1 MNSRKSELDK
11 IGNLLK
17 GAFDGRYSSKL
28 GEYKP
33 LPEPPVSNRDS
44 ILESIKFENI
54 ARMPISQTKVGQSE
68 FPNMEKHWGQ
78 NTVSF
83 ISALV
88 AEREKFK
95 QDNERVL
102 KLLDDK
108 TLNDGGQTQKL
119 ATLTE
124 ELDKLKGFEKKF
136 VAEQKTVAQ
145 QLEKINALT
154 STNATMN
161 AELAEKLKDFE
172 KYKTDLQKSQ
182 NDFEIN
188 AQRLNDY
195 KKEMDEII
203 KMNQTLKTNLD
214 KLKTVESFNALL
226 SKTIKEQSDKIKELE
241 ENIKSTEE
249 AVEEMDMEYKINER
263 KIQIVFG
270 AQMELMKKQYS
281 EVKNS
286 SMAELISKMEEAKQK
301 QEEDLDAL
309 QKSITECETAKK
321 SFEITIAA
329 NNNTIQQNNAKISEI
344 TDNIALLN
352 SQNVEL
358 TESLTVQTNENEQ
371 NGTKMLEMEREMNQL
386 KNENET
392 LKQDNAKMK
401 ETMSQSEQLIATK
414 TIDNTILKQTYEE
427 ETLKINLLK
436 QQNVDISTII
446 EQQKEVIENAER
458 KDEEMQ
464 AQFIIKDCLIQ
475 NSIDSLTWKSWNDA
489 KSYFVDK
496 YGSNSTDP
504 ILYQVKQST
513 NLTEIM
519 SAFGLLKTALTSSS
533 SVEPTCMKNLV
544 DVIIKFLQAEDARDE
559 LKKMYDSVPTDENGK
574 KVTQNYLENKK
585 VYLETLVEE
594 HTELSKKC
602 DELQAKMLA
611 TEGANNDLHAEKDVL
626 NAEIERLNQRL
637 IEKLDNLD
645 AEAKRQMEDL
655 ASANQ
660 QSKQTNANLTSD
672 LAQMTAELAQIKKAL
687 EESNATVV
695 KHLDTISQINAE
707 NEKLQE
713 RVARHL
719 ADIQLLQDE
728 FNADLTQQVT
738 DALEE
743 NRALTSKLQSAIDE
757 DKVIID
763 GINAQNTKIVEENSK
778 LKQATQ
784 DNLETKERELAAIK
798 TELEETNQKIAT
810 KEGKLETTEENLA
823 AKEQELVKIKQDLA
837 NKERELVANKEI
849 LVKTQA
855 SLATNKDILAQL
867 ENSHTQLRDQ
877 LEKLQQINKTQQE
890 EHARQIQEAK
900 EKYDKA
906 IADAQAQVQAQAHA
920 NVQTDTNVQL
930 KTELKQLKTDLEAI
944 YAQLQRE
951 PAKDDLIKKLQQK
964 LSDIYK
970 QQIIDKANM
979 DLARLNYVAPTYI
992 APSTIKLTKTNRDA
1006 AKKILDMFGGSGI
1019 TMKGGTIVH
1028 FSYDDDNDSLQQI
1041 DINDIQILTNA
1052 EITEIEKS
1060 IKTLKDKIVA
1070 LESNNASSDKVKLL
1084 IQELLLIKAVHAQN
1098 FKALLFEKI
1107 ANGINKQIITTQS
1120 PVIEQLKTANK
1131 DLETKHVDLEAAN
1144 KDLENKYAELEKDLI
1159 AAKNASTVSTKSTSA
1174 INAAK
1179 INLDNRSMYKDKN
1192 VIYYKMNDN
1201 P

>member
-17 GAFDGRYSSKL
+17 GAFDGRYTGKL

-124 ELDKLKGFEKKF
+124 ELDKFKDVEKKF
-136 VAEQKTVAQ
+136 VAEQTTVAQ

-154 STNATMN
+154 STNATIN
-161 AELAEKLKDFE
+161 IDLEQKLKDLE

-241 ENIKSTEE
+241 ENIKNTEE
-249 AVEEMDMEYKINER
+249 AVEEMDMEYKTNER
-263 KIQIVFG
+263 KMQIVFG

-309 QKSITECETAKK
+309 QKSIAECETAKK
-321 SFEITIAA
+321 SFEMTIAA

-352 SQNVEL
+352 SQNVDL

-401 ETMSQSEQLIATK
+401 ETLSQSEQLIATK

-436 QQNVDISTII
+436 QQNEDISRIV
-446 EQQKEVIENAER
+446 EKQKEVIENAER

-464 AQFIIKDCLIQ
+464 GQFIIKDCLIQ

-533 SVEPTCMKNLV
+533 SSVEPTCMKNLT

-559 LKKMYDSVPTDENGK
+559 LKKLHDSVPTDENGK

-585 VYLETLVEE
+585 VYLQTLVEE

-611 TEGANNDLHAEKDVL
+611 TEGANTDLNAEKDVL

-645 AEAKRQMEDL
+645 AEAKKQMDEL
-655 ASANQ
+655 LRANQ

-672 LAQMTAELAQIKKAL
+672 LAQMTGELAQIKSAL
-687 EESNATVV
+687 DASNATVA

-719 ADIQLLQDE
+719 ADIQLLQNE
-728 FNADLTQQVT
+728 FNTKVAENADLTQQFT

-743 NRALTSKLQSAIDE
+743 NRALTNKLQSAIDE

-778 LKQATQ
+778 LKQANQ

-810 KEGKLETTEENLA
+810 KEGKLDTTEENLA
-823 AKEQELVKIKQDLA
+823 ANEQELVKIKQDLA
-837 NKERELVANKEI
+837 NKEIELVANKEI

-855 SLATNKDILAQL
+855 SLAANKDILAQL
-867 ENSHTQLRDQ
+867 ENSHAQLRDQ
-877 LEKLQQINKTQQE
+877 FERLQQINKTQQE
-890 EHARQIQEAK
+890 EHVRQIQEAK

-906 IADAQAQVQAQAHA
+906 IAQTDVQANA
-920 NVQTDTNVQL
+920 QTDTNMQL
-930 KTELKQLKTDLEAI
+930 KTELEQLKTDLEEI
-944 YAQLQRE
+944 YAQLQAE
-951 PAKDDLIKKLQQK
+951 SEKDDLIEKLQQK

-970 QQIIDKANM
+970 QQIIEKANNTLSRM
-979 DLARLNYVAPTYI
+979 NYKAPTYV

-1019 TMKGGTIVH
+1019 TMKGGAIVH

-1052 EITEIEKS
+1052 EITEIEGK
-1060 IKTLKDKIVA
+1060 IQMLKDKIVA
-1070 LESNNASSDKVKLL
+1070 LESNATSSDKVKLL
-1084 IQELLLIKAVHAQN
+1084 IQELLLIKAAHAQN

-1120 PVIEQLKTANK
+1120 PVIEQLKTTNK
-1131 DLETKHVDLEAAN
+1131 DLETKQTAN
-1144 KDLENKYAELEKDLI
+1144 KDLEKKYAELEKDLI

-1192 VIYYKMNDN
+1192 VIYYKNNEN

>member
-1 MNSRKSELDK
+1 MNSRTQKLDE
-11 IGNLLK
+11 IGKLLK

-33 LPEPPVSNRDS
+33 LPEPPVSNRDL

-54 ARMPISQTKVGQSE
+54 AKMPISQTKVGQSE

-119 ATLTE
+119 ASLTE

-136 VAEQKTVAQ
+136 VAEQTTVAQ

-161 AELAEKLKDFE
+161 AELEKSTIELE

-188 AQRLNDY
+188 AQRLNNY
-195 KKEMDEII
+195 KNEMDEII
-203 KMNQTLKTNLD
+203 KMNQILKPNLD

-226 SKTIKEQSDKIKELE
+226 SKTIKEQSDKIKDLE
-241 ENIKSTEE
+241 ENIKNTEE
-249 AVEEMDMEYKINER
+249 AVEEMDMEYKINEK

-270 AQMELMKKQYS
+270 AQMELMKKQCS

-392 LKQDNAKMK
+392 LKQDNTKMK
-401 ETMSQSEQLIATK
+401 ETMTQSEQLIATK

-446 EQQKEVIENAER
+446 EKQKEVIENAER

-475 NSIDSLTWKSWNDA
+475 NSIDSLTWKTWNDA

-519 SAFGLLKTALTSSS
+519 STFGLLKTALTSSS
-533 SVEPTCMKNLV
+533 SSVEPRCMENLV

-559 LKKMYDSVPTDENGK
+559 LQKLHDSIPIDENGK
-574 KVTQNYLENKK
+574 KITQNYLENKK

-594 HTELSKKC
+594 HAELSKKC
-602 DELQAKMLA
+602 DEIQEKIAA
-611 TEGANNDLHAEKDVL
+611 TEGANDDLNAEKDVL

-645 AEAKRQMEDL
+645 AETKRQMEEL
-655 ASANQ
+655 LTANQ
-660 QSKQTNANLTSD
+660 QSKLANSGLTSD

-728 FNADLTQQVT
+728 FNAGLTQQVT

-743 NRALTSKLQSAIDE
+743 NRDLTIKLQTAIDE

-763 GINAQNTKIVEENSK
+763 GINAQNAAIVEENSK
-778 LKQATQ
+778 LKQDIIGLKQ
-784 DNLETKERELAAIK
+784 DFDANQHANEDEILAKEGEIAELK
-798 TELEETNQKIAT
+798 TELEETKQQIAT
-810 KEGKLETTEENLA
+810 KEGKLEENLA
-823 AKEQELVKIKQDLA
+823 AKQAELVA
-837 NKERELVANKEI
+837 KERELTKIKDDLAADRAELGKKERELAANKEI
-849 LVKTQA
+849 LSKTQA
-855 SLATNKDILAQL
+855 SLAANKDNLTQL
-867 ENSHTQLRDQ
+867 ENSHQQLRDQ
-877 LEKLQQINKTQQE
+877 LERLQQINKTQQE

-900 EKYDKA
+900 EKYENA
-906 IADAQAQVQAQAHA
+906 IAQGK
-920 NVQTDTNVQL
+920 TDTNAQLKAELEQLKEDLEEIYVQL
-930 KTELKQLKTDLEAI
+930 QSESG
-944 YAQLQRE
+944 
-951 PAKDDLIKKLQQK
+951 KDEIIAKLQEK
-964 LSDIYK
+964 LNAIYK
-970 QQIIDKANM
+970 QKIIDKANA
-979 DLARLNYVAPTYI
+979 DLARLNYVKPTYAPTTTT
-992 APSTIKLTKTNRDA
+992 SLSKQNRTG
-1006 AKKILDMFGGSGI
+1006 AKKLLDLFGGSGI
-1019 TMKGGTIVH
+1019 TMKGGTIIH
-1028 FSYDDDNDSLQQI
+1028 FAYDDVDDSLEN
-1041 DINDIQILTNA
+1041 INMDDIQILTN
-1052 EITEIEKS
+1052 EEIEKIETN
-1060 IKTLKDKIVA
+1060 IKTLKAKIST
-1070 LESNNASSDKVKLL
+1070 LESNTASSDKVKLL
-1084 IQELLLIKAVHAQN
+1084 IQELLLIKAAHAQN
-1098 FKALLFEKI
+1098 LKTMLFEKI
-1107 ANGINKQIITTQS
+1107 ANGINKQIIGTQS
-1120 PVIEQLKTANK
+1120 PVIEQLKMANQDLKTANTELK
-1131 DLETKHVDLEAAN
+1131 NAATVSSGSV
-1144 KDLENKYAELEKDLI
+1144 AAVS
-1159 AAKNASTVSTKSTSA
+1159 AAKL
-1174 INAAK
+1174 
-1179 INLDNRSMYKDKN
+1179 NLNSGMFRDNN
-1192 VIYYKMNDN
+1192 VIYYKM
-1201 P
+1201 PPTP